1 MQIREALAQLA
12 DELGNV
18 ATLFKR
24 CLDHD
29 ARGDVVKDLV
39 KDIIAQLINRAVL
52 RAINFENAVV
62 GPLALCF
69 LVVFAGMIET
79 WHGMCV
85 WKGATRKHETIQ
97 RAHTRKRT
105 YTYTVARAL
114 TRAWRHL

>member
-52 RAINFENAVV
+52 RAIINFEDAEV
-62 GPLALCF
+62 GSLALALF
-69 LVVFAGMIET
+69 VVFARMI
-79 WHGMCV
+79 
-85 WKGATRKHETIQ
+85 KA
-97 RAHTRKRT
+97 
-105 YTYTVARAL
+105 
-114 TRAWRHL
+114 